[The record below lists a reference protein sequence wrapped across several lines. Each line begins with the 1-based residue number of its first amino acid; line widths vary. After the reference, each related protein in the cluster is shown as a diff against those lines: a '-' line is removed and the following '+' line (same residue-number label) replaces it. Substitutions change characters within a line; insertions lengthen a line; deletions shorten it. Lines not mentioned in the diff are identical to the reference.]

1 MIQRSLASH
10 DIRTVVM
17 PKRLDLMDD
26 IDIKIRKKF
35 AQEHSKWTINDWK
48 VIIFVD
54 KADLLPTHSGK
65 RYLRLKESQTIGG
78 LNIKK
83 GWKQKKLTI
92 KVFGIISFWGVGP

>member
-1 MIQRSLASH
+1 MIK
-10 DIRTVVM
+10 T
-17 PKRLDLMDD
+17 
-26 IDIKIRKKF
+26 RKKF

-48 VIIFVD
+48 VKIFVD

-92 KVFGIISFWGVGP
+92 KLFGIISFWAWAP